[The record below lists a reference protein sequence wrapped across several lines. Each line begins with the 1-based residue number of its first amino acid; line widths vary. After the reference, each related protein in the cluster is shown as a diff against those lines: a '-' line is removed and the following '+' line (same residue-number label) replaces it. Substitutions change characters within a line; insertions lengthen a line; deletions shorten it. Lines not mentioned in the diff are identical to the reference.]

1 MSHLAIAMLLVWM
14 PGRRCSEEQ
23 REEGEL
29 LRCAAGVMESYKE
42 EEGTHACINSPELLA
57 GFAFVSIF

>member
-1 MSHLAIAMLLVWM
+1 M
-14 PGRRCSEEQ
+14 PGRRCGEER

-29 LRCAAGVMESYKE
+29 LRSAAGAMESYEE
-42 EEGTHACINSPELLA
+42 EEGTHACVNSPELLA